1 MNIFKEIEKHLWI
14 IAASFVLIYGLVKL
28 GLSIGI
34 GKGGT
39 ITLIQD
45 PVVVYPNGTT
55 MVIRGDD
62 PFSYRGAV
70 GVVSQ
75 KELLKRIGIS
85 ANMGVVDVGK

>member
-39 ITLIQD
+39 ITQD

-55 MVIRGDD
+55 MVILGDD